1 MRTMFAVGHRNRT
14 HTRIVI
20 KRRLREDRRA
30 DEPRRERPVASAA
43 ARRERPVASNAP
55 RRETSAAVPARTTVH

>member
-20 KRRLREDRRA
+20 KGRLQEDRRTDA
-30 DEPRRERPVASAA
+30 PQRERPVASAA
-43 ARRERPVASNAP
+43 P
-55 RRETSAAVPARTTVH
+55 RREMPVAVPARTTVH